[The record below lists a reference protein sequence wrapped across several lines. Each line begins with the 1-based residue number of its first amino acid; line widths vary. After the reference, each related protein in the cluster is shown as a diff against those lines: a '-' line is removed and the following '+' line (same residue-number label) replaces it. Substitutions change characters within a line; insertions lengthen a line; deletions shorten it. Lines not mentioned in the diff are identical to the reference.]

1 MRGKRGEGRFA
12 VAFDKAVFA
21 RRLEQVRAGRGMS
34 REDLS
39 EASGIGVETIKSW
52 ELGRTVP
59 KLDMACRLVDA
70 LGVDIGDLIEPFEM
84 PVTKAE
90 VIQFAKAM

>member
-1 MRGKRGEGRFA
+1 MTF
-12 VAFDKAVFA
+12 VKAVFA
-21 RRLEQVRAGRGMS
+21 RRLEQIREGRGMS
-34 REDLS
+34 REGLS
-39 EASGIGVETIKSW
+39 AASGIGVETLKSW

-59 KLDMACRLVDA
+59 RLDMACRLMDA

>member
-1 MRGKRGEGRFA
+1 MT
-12 VAFDKAVFA
+12 FDKAVFA
-21 RRLEQVRAGRGMS
+21 RRLEQIREGRGMS
-34 REDLS
+34 REGLS
-39 EASGIGVETIKSW
+39 VASGIGVETLKSW

-59 KLDMACRLVDA
+59 RLDMACRLMDA

>member
-1 MRGKRGEGRFA
+1 M
-12 VAFDKAVFA
+12 AFDREVFS

-39 EASGIGVETIKSW
+39 ESSGIGVETIKSW

-70 LGVDIGDLIEPFEM
+70 LGVDISDLIEPFEM

>member
-1 MRGKRGEGRFA
+1 MT
-12 VAFDKAVFA
+12 FDKAVFA
-21 RRLEQVRAGRGMS
+21 RRLEQIREGRGMS
-34 REDLS
+34 REGLS
-39 EASGIGVETIKSW
+39 AASGIGDETLKSW

-59 KLDMACRLVDA
+59 RLDMACRLMDA

>member
-1 MRGKRGEGRFA
+1 
-12 VAFDKAVFA
+12 
-21 RRLEQVRAGRGMS
+21 MS
-34 REDLS
+34 REELS
-39 EASGIGVETIKSW
+39 GASGIGVETIKSW

-70 LGVDIGDLIEPFEM
+70 LGVDIGDLIEPFDM

>member
-1 MRGKRGEGRFA
+1 MT
-12 VAFDKAVFA
+12 FDKAVFA
-21 RRLEQVRAGRGMS
+21 RRLEQIREGRGMS
-34 REDLS
+34 REGLS
-39 EASGIGVETIKSW
+39 AASGIGFETLMWW

-59 KLDMACRLVDA
+59 RLDMACRLMDA

>member
-1 MRGKRGEGRFA
+1 MRGKRKEGRFA

-39 EASGIGVETIKSW
+39 AASGIGIETIKSW

>member
-1 MRGKRGEGRFA
+1 MRGKRSEGRFWM
-12 VAFDKAVFA
+12 AFDKAVFA
-21 RRLEQVRAGRGMS
+21 RRLEQVRSGRGMS
-34 REDLS
+34 REELS
-39 EASGIGVETIKSW
+39 GASGIGVETIKSW

-70 LGVDIGDLIEPFEM
+70 LGVDIGDLIEPFDM

>member
-1 MRGKRGEGRFA
+1 MT
-12 VAFDKAVFA
+12 FDKAVFA
-21 RRLEQVRAGRGMS
+21 RRLEQIREGRGMS
-34 REDLS
+34 REGLS
-39 EASGIGVETIKSW
+39 AASGRGVETLKSW

-59 KLDMACRLVDA
+59 RLDMACRLMDA

>member
-1 MRGKRGEGRFA
+1 MT
-12 VAFDKAVFA
+12 FDKEVFA
-21 RRLEQVRAGRGMS
+21 RRLEQIREGRGMS
-34 REDLS
+34 REGLS
-39 EASGIGVETIKSW
+39 AASGIGVETLKSW

-59 KLDMACRLVDA
+59 RLDMACRLMDA

>member
-1 MRGKRGEGRFA
+1 MRGKRSEGRFWM
-12 VAFDKAVFA
+12 AFDKAVFA
-21 RRLEQVRAGRGMS
+21 RRLEQVRSGRGMS
-34 REDLS
+34 REELS
-39 EASGIGVETIKSW
+39 GASGISVETIKSW

-70 LGVDIGDLIEPFEM
+70 LGVDIGDLIEPFDM

>member
-1 MRGKRGEGRFA
+1 MRGKRSEGRFWM
-12 VAFDKAVFA
+12 AFDKAVFA
-21 RRLEQVRAGRGMS
+21 RRLEQVRSGRGMS
-34 REDLS
+34 REELS
-39 EASGIGVETIKSW
+39 GASGIGVETIKSW

-70 LGVDIGDLIEPFEM
+70 LGVNIGDLIEPFDM

>member
-1 MRGKRGEGRFA
+1 M
-12 VAFDKAVFA
+12 AFDKAVFA
-21 RRLEQVRAGRGMS
+21 RRLEQVRSGRGMS
-34 REDLS
+34 REELS
-39 EASGIGVETIKSW
+39 GASGIGVETIKSW

-70 LGVDIGDLIEPFEM
+70 LGVDIGDLIEPFDM